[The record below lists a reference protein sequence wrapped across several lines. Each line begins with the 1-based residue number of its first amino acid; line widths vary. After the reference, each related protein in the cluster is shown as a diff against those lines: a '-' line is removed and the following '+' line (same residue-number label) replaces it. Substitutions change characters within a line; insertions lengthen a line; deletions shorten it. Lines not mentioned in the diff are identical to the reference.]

1 MKKLLRVFLTM
12 VCLVGLLP
20 AHATFKDIRLDLT
33 GGNFFTDAEITD
45 KSSVSFG
52 IAIADDGSA
61 TRVATDDA
69 SANIV
74 LSGKYHSDEH
84 GWGNFSAK
92 VAVEGPVKISMG
104 TCAWGGDVT
113 IKDAGGNVVGS
124 FNTNNGTCY
133 HQNKTDNI
141 ASTIYK
147 GEATTLTISGGNY
160 TPYIAVEAVD
170 PRLSRREQDRHILS
184 RQ

>member
-1 MKKLLRVFLTM
+1 
-12 VCLVGLLP
+12 
-20 AHATFKDIRLDLT
+20 
-33 GGNFFTDAEITD
+33 
-45 KSSVSFG
+45 
-52 IAIADDGSA
+52 
-61 TRVATDDA
+61 
-69 SANIV
+69 
-74 LSGKYHSDEH
+74 
-84 GWGNFSAK
+84 
-92 VAVEGPVKISMG
+92 MG

-170 PRLSRREQDRHILS
+170 PGSLVESKTATFSLGNDADCGVAPAAITADEGTAITIPGNFTVYKEGYTLTGWTDGSNTVALGAEYTLSDNVTLTPVFTQNSKTLADRTEAVTLTWDF
-184 RQ
+184 Q